1 MVRGWGRRKRD
12 GWIGEDGGKRGLYRV
27 YEEAVLRALKDLIE
41 ALMGKNGVGR
51 RGRAG
56 GSEEYAYEDE
66 DLG

>member
-1 MVRGWGRRKRD
+1 M
-12 GWIGEDGGKRGLYRV
+12 

-51 RGRAG
+51 RGGAG

>member
-1 MVRGWGRRKRD
+1 M
-12 GWIGEDGGKRGLYRV
+12 